1 MFGNKGLSEHGI
13 KLSVE
18 WQIDLHQFNAR
29 CLLSLLHQRPWRH
42 NLEIWINKDQCFG
55 SDLRWNITNMV
66 SYIYLRLAFK
76 YMLALINARDI
87 LFVHQ
92 HRSQSSS
99 RLTWGMKKV
108 WKHDLP
114 WGQHRLQSSSRLT
127 PRTCKKTGNTI
138 INENSFLLLCIYKGL
153 WYTLN

>member
-29 CLLSLLHQRPWRH
+29 CLLSLLHQTPWRH

-99 RLTWGMKKV
+99 RLT
-108 WKHDLP
+108 
-114 WGQHRLQSSSRLT
+114 T
-127 PRTCKKTGNTI
+127 RTCKKTGNTI